1 MVSIHQGYYQLR
13 GYDVAG
19 RCSRW
24 KRILEVFQN
33 LLFLLFFYYF
43 TLSLLWLLLSRLR
56 REKAR
61 DSECSLYKNHVVREY
76 SRLENHCEPF
86 LEGLSLSNSSELSI
100 SVIFSNFPFQF
111 CLSVTI
117 HLTFG
122 IRAAVPSPTA
132 SSQNFFFLLPCH
144 YPSPWQTVLD
154 CSSYP
159 NP

>member
-1 MVSIHQGYYQLR
+1 MVITNRQLR
-13 GYDVAG
+13 RNDVAR
-19 RCSRW
+19 RC
-24 KRILEVFQN
+24 ILEAFQN

-117 HLTFG
+117 HLTCLKSNFNNH
-122 IRAAVPSPTA
+122 AVYSISA
-132 SSQNFFFLLPCH
+132 FFL
-144 YPSPWQTVLD
+144 
-154 CSSYP
+154 
-159 NP
+159 